1 MINDAAQYLEISF
14 TGKLSIVDHIMS
26 RSHMLL
32 FAPHSRSRIR
42 LFAVPCT
49 GDTIGLEETTN
60 PGREGQLE
68 WRNYAVVSS
77 KTGHGD
83 PAYSDSIRRLASV
96 LSRSSYANILH
107 CLVYYSGF
115 SIVMKSP
122 VVRTRRHHS

>member
-60 PGREGQLE
+60 PGTNDLLRQSLRRISLVRLE
-68 WRNYAVVSS
+68 SS
-77 KTGHGD
+77 PDVKRCEAPQITI
-83 PAYSDSIRRLASV
+83 STS
-96 LSRSSYANILH
+96 N
-107 CLVYYSGF
+107 
-115 SIVMKSP
+115 
-122 VVRTRRHHS
+122 